1 MASAVKNVAQGC
13 CSPQVDCYSP
23 RMRLTNLIPSVLLFS
38 SLALFACNAD
48 RDVPDESAMSPVMPG
63 PKPGPGP
70 NPNQTVG
77 HLTGKVV
84 APEGT
89 IPISGALVYVSAY
102 PPAAIPDGVYCDKCV
117 HLPDGTPHVS
127 TNPDGTFELDAN
139 TGSYYLVVQKGAFR
153 RVRQLSIV
161 EGKQQVPIDKTTLP
175 PITDKANGDDVPK
188 IAVMLGAWDPI
199 ELVLARMG
207 LKATIT
213 KDLLGKAQVL
223 GKDAPSFAIYGVH
236 GLFEMS
242 PYPSP
247 VTLIT
252 DPKEISKY
260 HIVFL
265 PCSGG
270 TNGSD
275 MGGPKCTGVYN
286 YDARVKS
293 NLSEFVAKGGRL
305 YVSDWSYEY
314 VRQVFPGY
322 VTWRGENSTIGSACM
337 GGGGDQSVSRQ
348 DSGLNAW
355 LSAQGQS
362 LTSVKDAWTAISSVQ
377 DKQGIDAD
385 GKPAKITPKVWV
397 ESNAPVTTSIQ
408 HGCGRVM
415 YTTYHTQPTN
425 QTNGALEP
433 QALAL
438 LYLILEV
445 GVCIDPIVI
454 G

>member
-1 MASAVKNVAQGC
+1 
-13 CSPQVDCYSP
+13 
-23 RMRLTNLIPSVLLFS
+23 MRLLKRTPWVLLVS
-38 SLALFACNAD
+38 ALWLSACNAD
-48 RDVPDESAMSPVMPG
+48 REIVDDGAMSPAMPN
-63 PKPGPGP
+63 PNPNPNPNPGP
-70 NPNQTVG
+70 NQKIG
-77 HLTGKVV
+77 RLTGKVV

-139 TGSYYLVVQKGAFR
+139 TGNYYLVVQKGAFR
-153 RVRQLSIV
+153 RVRQVTIQ

-175 PITDKANGDDVPK
+175 PIMDKANGDDVPK
-188 IAVMLGAWDPI
+188 MAVMLGAWDPI
-199 ELVLARMG
+199 EVVLARMG
-207 LKATIT
+207 MKATIT

-242 PYPSP
+242 PYPNP
-247 VTLIT
+247 VQLIT

-270 TNGSD
+270 TNSGD
-275 MGGPKCTGVYN
+275 TGPKCSSIYN
-286 YDARVKS
+286 SDPRVKS
-293 NLSEFVAKGGRL
+293 TITDFVQKGGRL

-314 VRQVFPGY
+314 VRQLFPGY
-322 VTWRGENSTIGSACM
+322 ISWSGENSTIGSACG
-337 GGGGDQSVSRQ
+337 GGGGDQSVSRS
-348 DSGLNAW
+348 DAGLDAW
-355 LSAQGQS
+355 LRAQSQN
-362 LTSVKDAWTAISSVQ
+362 LTAVKDAWTSIRSVQ
-377 DKQGIDAD
+377 DRMGPDAD
-385 GKPAKITPKVWV
+385 GKTVKITPKVWV
-397 ESNAPVTTSIQ
+397 EASAPVTTSVQ

-415 YTTYHTQPTN
+415 YTTYHTQPTS
-425 QTNGALEP
+425 QTSGALEP